1 MSGGYSAFAL
11 FTAALAALASSALAL
26 ESLPHAPTDN
36 KGNPTTAPVKYENIT
51 LGSRYDIKWNSTQ
64 QPAGCG
70 RVSLRLLSGCPS
82 NCVQEGDLIA
92 KSISNNGLD
101 SWIVPSALTPDAPG
115 QFTHGI
121 QIVCDNN
128 GDYQW
133 SPNFALVRSS
143 VPTPPSNTTSSS
155 CSSSSFST
163 SSQSPTPITTTE
175 TRCFPSADAS
185 FCTTRT
191 APSISVPSVSLPG
204 NLSAPIAT
212 STSTTLGGGSGSS
225 GSSNSTGAFGG
236 APTANRS
243 GGLTGPSPSVPLS
256 ANPNGAAKVTGAG
269 AGAGAGLV
277 MVAVVAAMLL

>member
-101 SWIVPSALTPDAPG
+101 SI
-115 QFTHGI
+115 
-121 QIVCDNN
+121 
-128 GDYQW
+128 
-133 SPNFALVRSS
+133 
-143 VPTPPSNTTSSS
+143 PTPPSNTTSSS
-155 CSSSSFST
+155 SSSSSFSS